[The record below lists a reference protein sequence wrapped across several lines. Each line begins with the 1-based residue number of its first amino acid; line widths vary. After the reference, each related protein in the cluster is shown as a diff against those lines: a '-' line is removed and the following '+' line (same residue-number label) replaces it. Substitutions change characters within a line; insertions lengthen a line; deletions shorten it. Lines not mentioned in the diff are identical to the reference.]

1 MYSVLGSLVDVV
13 SVRDIV
19 SGHGVLGVI
28 DVVIVVGDLAFGV
41 VSVVSAVSV
50 LGVSVA
56 DVVIALGEVS
66 VVSVVGDSQCT
77 QC

>member
-13 SVRDIV
+13 SVRDVV
-19 SGHGVLGVI
+19 SVHGVLGEV
-28 DVVIVVGDLAFGV
+28 DVVSVVGDLAFGV
-41 VSVVSAVSV
+41 VSAVSV
-50 LGVSVA
+50 LGVSAA

-66 VVSVVGDSQCT
+66 VVSIVGDSQCT

>member
-19 SGHGVLGVI
+19 SAHGVLGVI
-28 DVVIVVGDLAFGV
+28 DVVSVVGDLAFGV
-41 VSVVSAVSV
+41 VSAVSV
-50 LGVSVA
+50 LDVSVA
-56 DVVIALGEVS
+56 DVVIAHGEVS
-66 VVSVVGDSQCT
+66 VVSVVGDSQGT

>member
-13 SVRDIV
+13 SVRDVV
-19 SGHGVLGVI
+19 SVHGVLGKV
-28 DVVIVVGDLAFGV
+28 DVVSVVGDLAFGV
-41 VSVVSAVSV
+41 VSV

-66 VVSVVGDSQCT
+66 VVSVVGDSQCSW
-77 QC
+77 